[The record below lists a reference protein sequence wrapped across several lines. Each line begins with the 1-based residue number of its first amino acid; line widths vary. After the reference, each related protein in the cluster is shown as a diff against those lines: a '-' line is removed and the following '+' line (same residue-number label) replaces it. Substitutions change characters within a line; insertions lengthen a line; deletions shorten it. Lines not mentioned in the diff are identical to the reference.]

1 MELYIKNK
9 SLETIGIIDNT
20 SSVIWT
26 KRYNE
31 FGDFEIYVRAS
42 KTLLDIVKPTYY
54 VTRFDDDMVGIIEKI
69 TLTTDVENGDYIT
82 IVGRDILSLLT
93 RRVFIG
99 TSKYNN
105 LSPEVVI
112 RNMVDKNC
120 INTDMAIRKI
130 NEMILG
136 DYRGLTTDTT
146 IDMQV
151 TGSNLYNEVVDLAKR
166 FNLGLKMTLND
177 NNNFV
182 FDIYKSTDRSY
193 NQSAVPFVVFSDDY
207 FNLVNT
213 TYTYD
218 ATEYKNVAVVAG
230 QGEGSDRVWETTYTK
245 NWKNIDRYEMF
256 VDAKDVESI
265 EQTPKTI
272 GGATSTHYELAERG
286 QNELAEVEPIT
297 TFEGDVDTSRTY
309 KYKSD
314 YFVGDIVQIKNEY
327 GLTATAQITE
337 IIESEDEN
345 GYSVIPTFAEWEVN

>member
-1 MELYIKNK
+1 MDLYIKNK
-9 SLETIGIIDNT
+9 SLETIGIIDNA

-26 KRYNE
+26 KRYND
-31 FGDFEIYVRAS
+31 FGDFEIYVKAS
-42 KTLLDIVKPTYY
+42 KTLLDIVKPAYY

-69 TLTTDVENGDYIT
+69 TLTTDIENGDYIT
-82 IVGRDILSLLT
+82 IAGRDLLSLLT

-120 INTDMAIRKI
+120 INTDIEVRKI

-151 TGSNLYNEVVDLAKR
+151 TGSNLYDEVVDLAKR

-182 FDIYKSTDRSY
+182 FDTYKSTDRSY

-207 FNLVNT
+207 SNLINT
-213 TYTYD
+213 TYTFD
-218 ATEYKNVAVVAG
+218 ATEFKNVAVVAG
-230 QGEGSDRVWETTYTK
+230 QGEGENRALETTYTK
-245 NWKNIDRYEMF
+245 DWKYIDRYETF
-256 VDAKDVESI
+256 VDANDVEST
-265 EQTPKTI
+265 EQPPKLI
-272 GGATSTHYELAERG
+272 GASMAKYYELAERG
-286 QNELAEVEPIT
+286 QNKLAEVAPIT